1 MLRNYTGGA
10 TNSKEAPEMAEVKFG
25 LCINHEED
33 IFMYQLKTLTLGTKT
48 ISTIFAQVKTNKHAF
63 KIGLYLLLDF
73 VVW

>member
-33 IFMYQLKTLTLGTKT
+33 IFMYQKTDSWYKT

-63 KIGLYLLLDF
+63 KIARF
-73 VVW
+73 IFTA

>member
-33 IFMYQLKTLTLGTKT
+33 ISMYQKTLTLGTKT
-48 ISTIFAQVKTNKHAF
+48 ISDQQF
-63 KIGLYLLLDF
+63 LLKLRQISMHLK
-73 VVW
+73 

>member
-33 IFMYQLKTLTLGTKT
+33 IFMYQKTLTLGTKPFQQFLLKLRQ
-48 ISTIFAQVKTNKHAF
+48 ISMHLK
-63 KIGLYLLLDF
+63 
-73 VVW
+73 

>member
-33 IFMYQLKTLTLGTKT
+33 IFMYQKTLTLNWYKNHFNNFC
-48 ISTIFAQVKTNKHAF
+48 SS
-63 KIGLYLLLDF
+63 
-73 VVW
+73 

>member
-33 IFMYQLKTLTLGTKT
+33 IFMYQKTLMTLGTKT

>member
-33 IFMYQLKTLTLGTKT
+33 IFMYQKTLTLGTKT
-48 ISTIFAQVKTNKHAF
+48 ISDQQF
-63 KIGLYLLLDF
+63 LLKLRQISMHLK
-73 VVW
+73 